1 MNDLFLKLDN
11 LFNEY
16 DTFIIMGHS
25 NPDLDS
31 FGSSLALYTRIIDM
45 GKNCY
50 IFLENKYNDYN
61 TLMKKALDKV
71 QDVNFTN
78 FKEMHYSGKMLLI
91 IIDVHQKNRL
101 EYPGILDVCQD
112 YVILDHHIKDSKCLK
127 KSKLMYIN
135 SNLSSMIE
143 LMTYYLDYSDV
154 KVTDTIAT
162 IMLAGLEIDT
172 NNYNLKTTSRTYNA
186 SSMLVEMGADITV
199 KQELLKESKEDFV
212 KRADYIKNSYT
223 VNNNIAICVLPE
235 ISKPE
240 TLAEIAD
247 ALLTFDDV
255 EASFAIAKLNE
266 SEFGVSARSLNNI
279 DILKT
284 IRKLGG
290 GGSKTNAATRTLKNV
305 SEIKDIIVKSMK

>member
-31 FGSSLALYTRIIDM
+31 FGSSLALYTRITSL
-45 GKNCY
+45 GKMCY
-50 IFLENKYNDYN
+50 IFLENEYNDYN
-61 TLMKKALDKV
+61 TLMQKALNKV
-71 QDVNFTN
+71 SGVNYTN
-78 FKEMHYSGKMLLI
+78 SKNNDYFGKTLLI

-101 EYPGILDVCQD
+101 EYPNILDICQD

-127 KSKLMYIN
+127 SSKLMYIN

-143 LMTYYLDYSDV
+143 LMTYYLDYSNINV
-154 KVTDTIAT
+154 NSEIAT

-172 NNYNLKTTSRTYNA
+172 NAYNLKTTSRTYHA
-186 SSMLVEMGADITV
+186 ASMLVEMGADITA
-199 KQELLKESKEDFV
+199 KQEMLKESKEDFV

-223 VNNNIAICVLPE
+223 IDNIAMCVLPE
-235 ISKPE
+235 VSKPE

-247 ALLTFDDV
+247 VLLTFDNIT
-255 EASFAIAKLNE
+255 ASFALAKLNE
-266 SEFGVSARSLNNI
+266 KEFGVSARSLNNI
-279 DILKT
+279 DVLKA
-284 IRKLGG
+284 IKKLGG
-290 GGSKTNAATRTLKNV
+290 GGSRTNAATKTNKNL
-305 SEIKDIIVKSMK
+305 SEIKNIIIKSMR